1 MHSSP
6 VFKVRVGLIQLIHRS
21 MRQLTLTDLRHH
33 AAYRMYAC
41 IVAGLCVSSLLI
53 HKGSDVLFING
64 MHTVWLD
71 QFFKS
76 ITNLGDGLVFIPIF
90 IATLFIRFQYS
101 FACVLTLV
109 SHALISTLCKK
120 VIFADM
126 LRPKGLLNHDLLYF
140 VPGVEVHSTHS
151 FPSGHTMT
159 AFGAAIFLA
168 MLSRNVVVGA
178 VTLILAVLVGCS
190 RIYLLQH
197 FLMDVAAGALIGA
210 FTTYVVWQLL
220 DASPKRE
227 WMRRRIRV
235 NRPQRKTSATS

>member
-1 MHSSP
+1 M
-6 VFKVRVGLIQLIHRS
+6 
-21 MRQLTLTDLRHH
+21 TDLRHQF
-33 AAYRMYAC
+33 AYRMYAC
-41 IVAGLCVSSLLI
+41 VIAGLCVSSLFV
-53 HKGSDVLFING
+53 HKGSDVLLING
-64 MHTVWLD
+64 AHSPWLD
-71 QFFKS
+71 QFFKD

-109 SHALISTLCKK
+109 SHALLSTLCKK
-120 VIFADM
+120 VIFPGM
-126 LRPKGLLNHDLLYF
+126 LRPKGVMNHDLLYF
-140 VPGVEVHSTHS
+140 VPGVEVHSVHS

-168 MLSRNVVVGA
+168 LLSRNIMVGII
-178 VTLILAVLVGCS
+178 TLTLALLVGCS

-220 DASPKRE
+220 DAAPKRE

-235 NRPQRKTSATS
+235 VRPQRKTSATS